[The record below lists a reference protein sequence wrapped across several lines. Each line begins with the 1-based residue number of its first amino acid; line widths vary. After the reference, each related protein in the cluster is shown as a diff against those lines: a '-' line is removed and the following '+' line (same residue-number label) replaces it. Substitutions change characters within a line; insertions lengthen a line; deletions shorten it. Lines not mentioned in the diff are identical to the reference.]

1 MEKDVKELYK
11 GLKNLLSSYR
21 ADFKNITGSE
31 LNDTETVKKTKEL
44 IKKYDGSIINNPLKE
59 AIPYLKNV
67 NNYININDVIRW
79 FNDNDIEYYHMN
91 DLEMY
96 LYYIEN
102 NDAI

>member
-1 MEKDVKELYK
+1 MEKEINELVK

-21 ADFKNITGSE
+21 ADFKNITGSD

>member
-1 MEKDVKELYK
+1 MENNVKELYN
-11 GLKNLLSSYR
+11 GLVNLLSSYK

-59 AIPYLKNV
+59 AIPHLNNV
-67 NNYININDVIRW
+67 NNFIIFNDVIRW